1 MKQLKTL
8 VLSLIFLVSY
18 QGQAQTFKDA
28 LKKGKDA
35 IGGDK
40 PAAGLS
46 NGEVVEGL
54 KEALTI
60 GARTASQS
68 ASQADGFYKNPA
80 VFIPWPEEA
89 KNMRAR
95 LVQVGMEKKVLEFEE
110 SMNRAAEEA
119 SKQAADILINA
130 VKGMSVSDGFA
141 ILKGSDTA
149 ATHYLRQTTFDPL
162 KVKFEPI
169 IQVAIEKVKV
179 TAHWNTLVTAYNRI
193 PGVTKQ
199 NPDIVDYVNTKAVN
213 GLMILI
219 SQQEAKIRQ
228 DPAAQVTDLLKKVFG
243 GGR

>member
-1 MKQLKTL
+1 MNQLKIV
-8 VLSLIFLVSY
+8 VLSLTMAIAY
-18 QGQAQTFKDA
+18 QGQAQVFKDA
-28 LKKGKDA
+28 LNKGKAA

-40 PAAGLS
+40 TSGLT

-60 GARTASQS
+60 GAQTASKS
-68 ASQADGFYKNPA
+68 AAQVDGFYKNPA
-80 VFIPWPEEA
+80 VFIPWPAEA
-89 KNMRAR
+89 KGMRDK
-95 LVQVGMEKKVLEFEE
+95 LVQFGMEKKVLEFEE

-119 SKQAADILINA
+119 SKQAVDILIGA

-141 ILKGSDTA
+141 ILRGSDTA

-179 TAHWNTLVTAYNRI
+179 TSYWNSLVTTYNRI
-193 PGVTKQ
+193 PGVQKQ

-228 DPAAQVTDLLKKVFG
+228 DPGAQVTDLLKKVFG

>member
-1 MKQLKTL
+1 MLKLKTFVLTL
-8 VLSLIFLVSY
+8 VLLLAY

-40 PAAGLS
+40 PAGGLT

-60 GARTASQS
+60 GARKSAES

-89 KNMRAR
+89 KNMRTK
-95 LVQVGMEKKVLEFEE
+95 LVQIGMEKKVLEFEE

-149 ATHYLRQTTFDPL
+149 ATHFLRQATFDPL

-169 IQVAIEKVKV
+169 IKVAIEQVKV
-179 TAHWNTLVTAYNRI
+179 TAYWNSLVTSYNRI
-193 PGVTKQ
+193 PGVSKQ

-243 GGR
+243 GKG

>member
-1 MKQLKTL
+1 MIKLKTFFLTLMLL
-8 VLSLIFLVSY
+8 VAY
-18 QGQAQTFKDA
+18 QGQAQVFKDA

-40 PAAGLS
+40 STGGLT

-60 GARTASQS
+60 GARTAAES

-89 KNMRAR
+89 KNMRTK
-95 LVQVGMEKKVLEFEE
+95 LVQIGMEKKVLEFEE

-119 SKQAADILINA
+119 SKQAVDILINA

-141 ILKGSDTA
+141 ILRGGDTA
-149 ATHYLRQTTFDPL
+149 ATHFLRQTTFDPL

-179 TAHWNTLVTAYNRI
+179 TSYWSSLVTTYNRI

-213 GLMILI
+213 GLMVLI

-228 DPAAQVTDLLKKVFG
+228 DPGAQVTDLLKKVFG